1 MAAKTETDVEN
12 PIQQAGGE
20 MSDRITLIIPSFHVA
35 ALELHRQR
43 MWDKG
48 YRLESSISEQ
58 AFFESDSKSV
68 ASLFDGKP
76 IFVATF
82 VRRSA
87 TE

>member
-1 MAAKTETDVEN
+1 MEN

-20 MSDRITLIIPSFHVA
+20 MSDRITLIIPSFHAA

-58 AFFESDSKSV
+58 AFFESDGKSV
-68 ASLFDGKP
+68 TSLFDGKP
-76 IFVATF
+76 MFAATF
-82 VRRSA
+82 VKSSSA
-87 TE
+87 E